1 MGEFR
6 LYTRADYEAAAA
18 LIRSRVT
25 VAPQV
30 GLILGSG
37 LGPLADTVED
47 AAIISVEDVPKW
59 PQPTVEGHAGRLV
72 VGMLEK
78 KPVLV
83 LQGRVHFYEGHSMQA
98 VVFPIRVMQML
109 GIHTL
114 IVTNAAGGV
123 NPDFLAGDLMLIN
136 DHINFIGMA
145 GNHPLIG
152 PNDESLG
159 VRFLSMTRA
168 YDKSLRDTALKV
180 AAESGQPLKQGVYAC
195 IAGPSFET
203 PAEVRMLRI
212 LGIDAIGMSTVP
224 EVIAAR
230 HGGMRV
236 LGFSTITNVSIDALD
251 TTLDTSHEEVLLTGK
266 NVVPRLS
273 ALLRGVLSAL

>member
-1 MGEFR
+1 M
-6 LYTRADYEAAAA
+6 YTRADYEAAAA

-109 GIHTL
+109 DIHTL

-203 PAEVRMLRI
+203 PAEVRMLRT

>member
-1 MGEFR
+1 M
-6 LYTRADYEAAAA
+6 YTRADYEAAAA